1 MEVLVAWRFR
11 PGLSKIE
18 ALVVGLG
25 LSVCHCFE
33 MAGRAASAD
42 FGRSSGG
49 MEGFEFSGCVEG
61 EVASVDAGLVVMMD
75 FGEPQRLGTR
85 YSIPVLKARIR
96 GRRKKEAKVNL
107 KLGDSR
113 KKRKEKKWKE
123 TRERASVSFKL
134 RLCTSLNSVLHHDLD
149 ARAQN
154 LATSSFRCAK
164 C

>member
-1 MEVLVAWRFR
+1 MAWRFR

-33 MAGRAASAD
+33 KAGRAASAD

-61 EVASVDAGLVVMMD
+61 EVACIDAGLVVMMD

-96 GRRKKEAKVNL
+96 GRRKKEREKEAK
-107 KLGDSR
+107 G
-113 KKRKEKKWKE
+113 KEWKE

-134 RLCTSLNSVLHHDLD
+134 RLCTLVVCYITI
-149 ARAQN
+149 AQN
-154 LATSSFRCAK
+154 LGTSSFRCAK
-164 C
+164 YYFR